1 MSSDAKGTPGTMLF
15 LLKHGVAVLQEV
27 SPDSKK
33 EPGNDVANAPA
44 AEDMGPKE
52 IEVTWHCFV
61 LKFMR
66 SCVAALPVFFDV
78 GWFRPGRSSDSD
90 VWISNTSSFLSEDP
104 RW

>member
-1 MSSDAKGTPGTMLF
+1 MSSNAKRTPGTMLF

-66 SCVAALPVFFDV
+66 SCAA
-78 GWFRPGRSSDSD
+78 GIFRCWMVS
-90 VWISNTSSFLSEDP
+90 P
-104 RW
+104 RKEF